1 LILSNAN
8 ALCEICGRFVETRQ
22 VQSPS
27 EQRQIKIVFDKCSDC
42 KAKFPYTYDE
52 MAITYAM
59 ARYLL
64 EHNMPEKGDLEKYL
78 EFQLYIFNHICEE
91 HKFES
96 TDEILNAHNADLC
109 QLAELT
115 SYINKIIER
124 YRKARSIII
133 EVVEIV
139 PKSNNPAI
147 HFQKFMR
154 KKVKKQWSDPPYEK

>member
-1 LILSNAN
+1 
-8 ALCEICGRFVETRQ
+8 
-22 VQSPS
+22 
-27 EQRQIKIVFDKCSDC
+27 
-42 KAKFPYTYDE
+42 
-52 MAITYAM
+52 M

-64 EHNMPEKGDLEKYL
+64 EHNIPEKGDLEKYL
-78 EFQLYIFNHICEE
+78 EFQLYIFNHIYEE

-96 TDEILNAHNADLC
+96 TGEILSAHNADLC

-115 SYINKIIER
+115 TYINEVIER
-124 YRKARSIII
+124 YQKTRSIII

-154 KKVKKQWSDPPYEK
+154 NKVKKQWSSTPYKRW